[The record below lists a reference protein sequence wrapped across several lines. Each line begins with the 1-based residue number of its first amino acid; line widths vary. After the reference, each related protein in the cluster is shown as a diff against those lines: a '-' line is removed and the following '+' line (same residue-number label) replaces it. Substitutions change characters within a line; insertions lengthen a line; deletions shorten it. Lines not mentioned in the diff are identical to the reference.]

1 MLQEPL
7 FQENILSTILRNFD
21 FYLFGSN
28 WLPYALGLL
37 ALLSLTVLTLKW
49 AGAEKEN
56 YLFPPH
62 HIPFNRYNQSG
73 LYFCLLCFGIY
84 AFNVFSLDNTLFNN
98 YDLMSVNT
106 TFIFDKG
113 VAATYANDRLAPI
126 SFFDLN
132 FLYAVTHNFALIN
145 IYVILKQALILWL
158 LFNLLDYIS
167 IKTRLLLIGTITLLP
182 AVFWVNNI
190 IFPEQN
196 ELIFLLSSF
205 ICLRRYTQKHQ
216 FRYLWLYCFLALL
229 AVYTKET
236 AIIFY
241 FGILIYNLL
250 YYVFHDKINYH
261 NLFRPWLM
269 AKAFPFEFITFLI
282 GLSFALFY
290 FHTVNS
296 MSENA
301 YVQLRQKPLFDLI
314 KLFKTEIILTVI
326 AWIVFI
332 KKLFKKEDFS
342 TLINEAFLWGAT
354 SILLF
359 LLFILKMDAGVPHTA
374 HKTYY
379 AVLCSIFSIIY
390 ISSNLKNIALYII
403 FTIIICWSCAT
414 NYYFHHKENGVYY
427 RQIADFMAEELTKEP
442 QITISFFKNT
452 EPLTWIYETWSSAFM
467 YYFPDKDITFKFLW
481 LKNSPKED
489 LDLYVYH
496 RYYKAKKLTKISSDI
511 LAANDYCIL
520 KKNSAHYQENKQD
533 ISKFTPSLVFENKI
547 FEVYKLK

>member
-37 ALLSLTVLTLKW
+37 ALLSLTILTLKW

-113 VAATYANDRLAPI
+113 VAATYANNRLAPV

-132 FLYAVTHNFALIN
+132 FLYAITHNFTLIN

-182 AVFWVNNI
+182 AMFWINNI

-332 KKLFKKEDFS
+332 KKFFKKEDFS
-342 TLINEAFLWGAT
+342 ILINEAFLFGAT

-359 LLFILKMDAGVPHTA
+359 LLFILKMDAGVPHIA

-390 ISSNLKNIALYII
+390 ISSNLKNIVLYII
-403 FTIIICWSCAT
+403 FTIIICWSSAV
-414 NYYFHHKENGVYY
+414 NYNFHHKENGIYY
-427 RQIADFMAEELTKEP
+427 HQIADFMAKELTVKA
-442 QITISFFKNT
+442 QITISFAPT
-452 EPLTWIYETWSSAFM
+452 AEPLPWIYETWSAAFK
-467 YYFPDKDITFKFLW
+467 YYFPDKNITFKFPW
-481 LKNSPKED
+481 LEKIQGIETSM
-489 LDLYVYH
+489 YFYR
-496 RYYKAKKLTKISSDI
+496 RY
-511 LAANDYCIL
+511 
-520 KKNSAHYQENKQD
+520 
-533 ISKFTPSLVFENKI
+533 F
-547 FEVYKLK
+547 

>member
-7 FQENILSTILRNFD
+7 VQNNILATILRNFN
-21 FYLFGSN
+21 FYLFGSD
-28 WLPYALGLL
+28 WLPYALGVLIF
-37 ALLSLTVLTLKW
+37 LSLTVLILKLVR
-49 AGAEKEN
+49 AQKEN
-56 YLFPPH
+56 YLFPASCCLSLH
-62 HIPFNRYNQSG
+62 QNQNG
-73 LYFCLLCFGIY
+73 LFFCLLCFGIY
-84 AFNVFSLDNTLFNN
+84 AFNIFSLDNTLFNN

-132 FLYAVTHNFALIN
+132 FLYAITHNFVLIN

-158 LFNLLDYIS
+158 LYNLLNYIPAK
-167 IKTRLLLIGTITLLP
+167 IRLLLIGTITLLP

-196 ELIFLLSSF
+196 ELIFILGSF
-205 ICLRRYTQKHQ
+205 ICLRRYTQSYK
-216 FRYLWLYCFLALL
+216 FRYLWFYCFLALL

-250 YYVFHDKINYH
+250 YYIFHDKINYH

-269 AKAFPFEFITFLI
+269 AKDFPFEFITFLI

-290 FHTVNS
+290 FYTNNS
-296 MSENA
+296 MSENL
-301 YVQLRQKPLFDLI
+301 YVQSRQKPLLELL

-332 KKLFKKEDFS
+332 KKFFQKKDYS
-342 TLINEAFLWGAT
+342 ILINEAFLFGAT

-359 LLFILKMDAGVPHTA
+359 LLFILKMDAGIPHTA

-379 AVLCSIFSIIY
+379 AILCSIFSLIY
-390 ISSNLKNIALYII
+390 ISSNLKNSILYII
-403 FTIIICWSCAT
+403 FIIIICWSSVV
-414 NYYFHHKENGVYY
+414 NYYFRHKENGIYY
-427 RQIADFMAEELTKEP
+427 HQIADFMAKELTVKS
-442 QITISFFKNT
+442 QITISFAPT
-452 EPLTWIYETWSSAFM
+452 AEPLPWIYETWSAAFK
-467 YYFPDKDITFKFLW
+467 YYFPDKNITFKFPW
-481 LKNSPKED
+481 LQKIQGIETSM
-489 LDLYVYH
+489 YFYR
-496 RYYKAKKLTKISSDI
+496 RYFEAGKMTKISPEPPSSGDYYIIKKTSPDYKKDI
-511 LAANDYCIL
+511 QNINL
-520 KKNSAHYQENKQD
+520 
-533 ISKFTPSLVFENKI
+533 PPVFENRI
-547 FEVYKLK
+547 FEVYLIR

>member
-7 FQENILSTILRNFD
+7 FQNNILATVLRNFN
-21 FYLFGSN
+21 FYLFGSG
-28 WLPYALGLL
+28 WFPYALGVLV
-37 ALLSLTVLTLKW
+37 LLSLTVLSLKLIR
-49 AGAEKEN
+49 AEKET
-56 YLFPPH
+56 YLFPSCKH
-62 HIPFNRYNQSG
+62 TFNRNNNKEIAG
-73 LYFCLLCFGIY
+73 LIFCFVSISVYSLNIFLLDD
-84 AFNVFSLDNTLFNN
+84 SLFNN

-314 KLFKTEIILTVI
+314 KLFKTEIVLTVI

-332 KKLFKKEDFS
+332 KKFFKKEDFS
-342 TLINEAFLWGAT
+342 ILINEAFLFGAT

-359 LLFILKMDAGVPHTA
+359 LLFILKMDAGVPHIA

-390 ISSNLKNIALYII
+390 ISSSIKNIALYII
-403 FTIIICWSCAT
+403 FTIIICWSSAV
-414 NYYFHHKENGVYY
+414 NYNFHHKENGIYY
-427 RQIADFMAEELTKEP
+427 HQIADFMAKELTVKS
-442 QITISFFKNT
+442 QITISFAPT
-452 EPLTWIYETWSSAFM
+452 AEPLPWIYETWSAAFK
-467 YYFPDKDITFKFLW
+467 YYFPDKNITFKFPW
-481 LKNSPKED
+481 LEKIQGIETSM
-489 LDLYVYH
+489 YFYR
-496 RYYKAKKLTKISSDI
+496 RYFEAGKMTKISPEPPSPG
-511 LAANDYCIL
+511 DYYII
-520 KKNSAHYQENKQD
+520 KKTSPDYKRDKQN
-533 ISKFTPSLVFENKI
+533 INLPPVFENQI
-547 FEVYKLK
+547 FEVYLIR

>member
-37 ALLSLTVLTLKW
+37 ALLSLTILTLKW

-113 VAATYANDRLAPI
+113 VAATYANNRLAPV

-132 FLYAVTHNFALIN
+132 FLYAITHNFTLIN

-182 AVFWVNNI
+182 AMFWINNI

-261 NLFRPWLM
+261 NLFRPWLI

-332 KKLFKKEDFS
+332 KKFFKKEDFS
-342 TLINEAFLWGAT
+342 ILINEAFLFGAT

-359 LLFILKMDAGVPHTA
+359 LLFILKMDAGVPHIA

-390 ISSNLKNIALYII
+390 ISSNLKNIVLYII
-403 FTIIICWSCAT
+403 FTIIICWSSAV
-414 NYYFHHKENGVYY
+414 NYNFHHKENGIYY
-427 RQIADFMAEELTKEP
+427 HQIADFMAKELTVKS
-442 QITISFFKNT
+442 QITISFAPT
-452 EPLTWIYETWSSAFM
+452 AEPLPWIYETWSAAFK
-467 YYFPDKDITFKFLW
+467 YYFPDKNITFKFPW
-481 LKNSPKED
+481 LEKIQGIETSM
-489 LDLYVYH
+489 YFYR
-496 RYYKAKKLTKISSDI
+496 RYFEAGKMTKISPEPPSPG
-511 LAANDYCIL
+511 DYYII
-520 KKNSAHYQENKQD
+520 KKTSPDYKRDKQN
-533 ISKFTPSLVFENKI
+533 INLPPVFENQI
-547 FEVYKLK
+547 FEVYLIR

>member
-167 IKTRLLLIGTITLLP
+167 IKSRLLLIGTITLLP

-332 KKLFKKEDFS
+332 KKLF
-342 TLINEAFLWGAT
+342 N
-354 SILLF
+354 
-359 LLFILKMDAGVPHTA
+359 
-374 HKTYY
+374 
-379 AVLCSIFSIIY
+379 
-390 ISSNLKNIALYII
+390 
-403 FTIIICWSCAT
+403 
-414 NYYFHHKENGVYY
+414 
-427 RQIADFMAEELTKEP
+427 
-442 QITISFFKNT
+442 
-452 EPLTWIYETWSSAFM
+452 
-467 YYFPDKDITFKFLW
+467 
-481 LKNSPKED
+481 
-489 LDLYVYH
+489 
-496 RYYKAKKLTKISSDI
+496 
-511 LAANDYCIL
+511 
-520 KKNSAHYQENKQD
+520 
-533 ISKFTPSLVFENKI
+533 
-547 FEVYKLK
+547 